1 MKFKALT
8 TCFAGGGTGH
18 YTQQGRLSPDEKNT
32 EKVIRYLL
40 DCKETVIVIA
50 HNLSEEIEQEF
61 DEIIR
66 T

>member
-1 MKFKALT
+1 MYDMPEVLIADEPTGAL
-8 TCFAGGGTGH
+8 
-18 YTQQGRLSPDEKNT
+18 DEKNT